1 MRPLI
6 SSKTLP
12 QMQVPPGSAMFSR
25 PRRHVEMRTHVRMQ
39 RAEIRVR
46 AGRRKREGEFV
57 LGVERLRLEDG
68 KPLLP
73 ASPSGEGLAG
83 LRTTLFPNARAGA
96 AFHAGM
102 AMGKFQGVIRT
113 QTPSGNRRV

>member
-83 LRTTLFPNARAGA
+83 SRLPLGATERSIAGPLRQR
-96 AFHAGM
+96 
-102 AMGKFQGVIRT
+102 V
-113 QTPSGNRRV
+113 RRYPCSVS